1 MIKAW
6 WCKRQMRA
14 ALFAAFDKAHVTGA
28 QPVDVVVMPGGH
40 IGLQQRFPTMPV
52 ATFNERYPHL
62 KQDQQ
67 DIDVT
72 VTLNAP
78 VISISQ
84 LTGVDNFNLS
94 VLLDLMREDFTAW
107 LKQHGGNRL
116 SA

>member
-1 MIKAW
+1 MIKSW
-6 WCKRQMRA
+6 WYKRQMRA

-40 IGLQQRFPTMPV
+40 IGMQQRFPTMPV
-52 ATFNERYPHL
+52 AVFNERYPQF

-78 VISISQ
+78 VLSLSQ
-84 LTGVDNFNLS
+84 LTGVEQFNLS
-94 VLLDLMREDFTAW
+94 VLLDLMREDFAAW
-107 LKQHGGNRL
+107 LRRRGDNQL